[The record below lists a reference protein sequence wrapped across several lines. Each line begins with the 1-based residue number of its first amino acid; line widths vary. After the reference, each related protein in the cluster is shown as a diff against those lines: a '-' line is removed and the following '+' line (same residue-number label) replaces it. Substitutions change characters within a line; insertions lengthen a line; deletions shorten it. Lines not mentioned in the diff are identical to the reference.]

1 MVFKGVKCKN
11 LNHLTQKCLHLST
24 NAPKSIVQLSIGE
37 RNQKLKRDGGADR
50 KLDKL
55 CYQAKMLPIFPRA
68 AAS

>member
-1 MVFKGVKCKN
+1 MTINEYIN
-11 LNHLTQKCLHLST
+11 LLGNDSLQ
-24 NAPKSIVQLSIGE
+24 G
-37 RNQKLKRDGGADR
+37 RDGGADR